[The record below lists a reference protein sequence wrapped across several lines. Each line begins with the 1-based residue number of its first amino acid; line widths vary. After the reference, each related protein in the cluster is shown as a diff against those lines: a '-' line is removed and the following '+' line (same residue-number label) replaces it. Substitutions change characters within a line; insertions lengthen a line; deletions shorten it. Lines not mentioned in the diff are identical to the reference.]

1 MLVLSLV
8 SPGPS
13 LDHGLGVRNVVGL
26 HLAGQICGT
35 TGYEEAAALGIVA
48 GANAALSALDR
59 DLPVENRRR
68 LDWTGFVCGRL
79 ARRQGTNKNR
89 AQLLGPGD

>member
-1 MLVLSLV
+1 M
-8 SPGPS
+8 
-13 LDHGLGVRNVVGL
+13 RNVVGL

-59 DLPVENRRR
+59 DLPLENRRR
-68 LDWTGFVCGRL
+68 FVVGRDRGISACWWTIW
-79 ARRQGTNKNR
+79 
-89 AQLLGPGD
+89 